1 MSEATPSSANFSNN
15 AYDLKIAGGEYNSFH
30 KHEPLSVKQYKSL
43 NETLPSNNTYL
54 HILPDHNPEV
64 SRAEITQEMSA
75 LEEQGENA
83 YDYINPLSV
92 TSDYLQPVQNVNKEN
107 VNKQQENNDATQ
119 QPENN
124 NATQQSE
131 NNDATQQSENNDATQ
146 QPKNNDATQ
155 QPENNDAT
163 QQPKTMMPR
172 ANNDQPNTTSYS
184 ENCHVPSFLY

>member
-1 MSEATPSSANFSNN
+1 MILIVHILLSRNKSRSVDVSEATPSSANFSNN

-119 QPENN
+119 Q
-124 NATQQSE
+124 S
-131 NNDATQQSENNDATQ
+131 
-146 QPKNNDATQ
+146 
-155 QPENNDAT
+155 ENNDAT